1 MRSSR
6 TESVARFAALNALW
20 ISLTVQDTALLAIA
34 VPSAIV
40 ALDPAHHVAALALL
54 ISVSNVAAMLVPP
67 LAGWF
72 SDRRRR
78 GGGTRRPWII
88 VGVAVDVCALVALAY
103 AHSVLTFDL
112 LFILAVAAEN
122 VAIAAYQAM
131 IPEVV
136 PRAAWGAASG
146 YRGAATLVGTVAGF
160 AIAGTILN
168 LPIVYFTTAGLL
180 VLASLTLFGL
190 HERPWSEPERA
201 AVTRWHDFI
210 VVFVARSFVFFGLAL
225 LMTFVLYFFRDV
237 LHVGNPSAGTAA
249 VGIFSLLGAIVSS
262 VVLGVLSDR
271 VPRKYVV
278 SASGVPMAIAAI
290 GFAIAPEPSVIFAC
304 AGLFGIG
311 VGGILSAGWAL
322 AIDSLPQLRDVA
334 RDLGIWGIATNLP
347 NVVAPI
353 AGGWILWALGG
364 TRFGYQVIFA
374 IAGLS
379 FLLGA
384 LTVLRAG
391 VTPLSSLAG
400 MPVWI
405 AAILCVDAYTG
416 VVHRVRGWGRM
427 SRSRGPSL
435 VVINHQHPIDATTIV
450 SRLGVQSS
458 WRHPIFTSTGR
469 RMWEPGFFVVEFPWL
484 SGLMRNVSAGPLF
497 STLGFM
503 PIENQLYARPVAS
516 LALDVERVHGPL
528 AVADVFAGDVASR
541 FPPGT
546 MTNDLRSAANF
557 QAAQAMIPMRDLRE
571 PYRAGVLHV
580 TRERTR
586 GDVAAIEQKVRR
598 GGTFFLTPEGTY
610 STNGELRP
618 MRGLLRR
625 LVPLA
630 RSVYALGVS
639 YDAFRGRRLSMLY
652 RIVEVRDRTRVAE
665 ELAAARPVTVTQLL
679 ASWLVDR
686 DAPFAGDEAVAAVRA
701 ALERVPAALFADP
714 ELRRNP
720 TRVTRAAL
728 ATMVARGMLSER
740 SGSYVVASRK
750 DPRFALVEDAI
761 AYHARF
767 YAQSVAATR
776 SSTSP

>member
-6 TESVARFAALNALW
+6 TETVARFAALNALW

-40 ALDPAHHVAALALL
+40 ALDPLHHVAALALL
-54 ISVSNVAAMLVPP
+54 VSVSNVAAMCVPP

-72 SDRRRR
+72 SDSRRRN
-78 GGGTRRPWII
+78 GGTRRPWI
-88 VGVAVDVCALVALAY
+88 VAGVAVDIAALVALAY
-103 AHSVLTFDL
+103 AHSILTFDL

-131 IPEVV
+131 LPEVV
-136 PRAAWGAASG
+136 PRASWGAASG

-160 AIAGTILN
+160 AIAGSILN
-168 LPIVYFTTAGLL
+168 LPIVYFTTAALL
-180 VLASLTLFGL
+180 ALATLTLFGL
-190 HERPWSEPERA
+190 SERPWSEPERA

-262 VVLGVLSDR
+262 VALGILSDR

-278 SASGVPMAIAAI
+278 AISGLPMALAAI
-290 GFAIAPEPSVIFAC
+290 GFAIAPEPRVIFAC

-347 NVVAPI
+347 NVIAPI
-353 AGGWILWALGG
+353 VGGWVLWALGG
-364 TRFGYQVIFA
+364 SRLGYQVIFA

-384 LTVLRAG
+384 ITVLRAG

-400 MPVWI
+400 MPVWD
-405 AAILCVDAYTG
+405 AAILCVRAYTG
-416 VVHRVRGWGRM
+416 TVHRVRSWGRM
-427 SRSRGPSL
+427 SRTRGATL
-435 VVINHQHPIDATTIV
+435 VVINHQHPVDATTLV

-469 RMWEPGFFVVEFPWL
+469 RMWEPGFFVVEFPW
-484 SGLMRNVSAGPLF
+484 SIGFMRNIAAGPLF

-503 PIENQLYARPVAS
+503 PIENQLYSRPIAS
-516 LALDVERVHGPL
+516 LALDLERERGPL
-528 AVADVFAGDVASR
+528 PVADVLVPEVASR
-541 FPPGT
+541 FAPGT
-546 MTNDLRSAANF
+546 MTNELRSAANF
-557 QAAQAMIPMRDLRE
+557 QKAQTMIPMRDVRE
-571 PYRAGVLHV
+571 AYRADLLRI
-580 TRERTR
+580 TRDRTR
-586 GDVAAIEQKVRR
+586 TDVAAIEEKVRS
-598 GGTFFLTPEGTY
+598 GATFFLTPEGTY
-610 STNGELRP
+610 STNGDLKP

-625 LVPLA
+625 LTPLA
-630 RSVYALGVS
+630 RTVYALGVS
-639 YDAFRGRRLSMLY
+639 YDAFRGRRLSLLY
-652 RIVEVRDRTRVAE
+652 RIVEVRDRTRIAQ

-679 ASWLVDR
+679 ACWLVTHP
-686 DAPFAGDEAVAAVRA
+686 APFTSDEAVAGVRA
-701 ALERVPAALFADP
+701 ALERVPAELFIDP
-714 ELRRNP
+714 ELRRDP
-720 TRVTRAAL
+720 GRVTREAL
-728 ATMVARGMLSER
+728 ATLVRRAMLSER
-740 SGSYVVASRK
+740 AGTYAIVSRK
-750 DPRFALVEDAI
+750 DSRFTLVDDAF
-761 AYHARF
+761 AYHSRF
-767 YAQSVAATR
+767 YAQSVAAIP
-776 SSTSP
+776 SPM